1 MAEQGP
7 QSPQAAA
14 SQRGTGHEGRRH
26 LRHRSSLSGHGRPWP
41 RGDTVTLRNLG
52 HGEVLSRVTCHAA
65 DLCRCPWPQEA
76 LHCTDQGDQ
85 AVTTQSRSWRRW
97 HYIDIILHT
106 YPLEFL

>member
-41 RGDTVTLRNLG
+41 RGDTVTLPG
-52 HGEVLSRVTCHAA
+52 SA
-65 DLCRCPWPQEA
+65 PA
-76 LHCTDQGDQ
+76 LRARTFKQVNIANIGIVPKPH
-85 AVTTQSRSWRRW
+85 
-97 HYIDIILHT
+97 
-106 YPLEFL
+106 

>member
-52 HGEVLSRVTCHAA
+52 HGEVLSRVTCHVSRVT
-65 DLCRCPWPQEA
+65 LLTCVGVPGRRRRCTARTRGTRPSPRSPGP
-76 LHCTDQGDQ
+76 GDGG
-85 AVTTQSRSWRRW
+85 
-97 HYIDIILHT
+97 IILT
-106 YPLEFL
+106 SF